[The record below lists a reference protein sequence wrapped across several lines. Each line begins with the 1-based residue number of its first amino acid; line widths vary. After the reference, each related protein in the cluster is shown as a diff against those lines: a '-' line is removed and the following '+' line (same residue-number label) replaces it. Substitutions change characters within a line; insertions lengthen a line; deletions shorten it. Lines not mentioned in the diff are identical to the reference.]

1 MYLLRWV
8 RRYIRKKA
16 YFIDQQTGVNIHRNL
31 SFLYLFF
38 SGNAFLGLIYLTKK
52 GQLDYA
58 LDAGL
63 KTEAEA
69 SQSKAI
75 STLESLGIEQAKVI
89 TMTGFF
95 KIVSEEDYESEDL
108 KRRKEKEKKLA
119 EENVVGDD
127 LV

>member
-1 MYLLRWV
+1 MTLADKWEAVRKRKLCFNCLKPFVLGHPCSGACRHCGKAHHSLLH
-8 RRYIRKKA
+8 
-16 YFIDQQTGVNIHRNL
+16 GPSPN
-31 SFLYLFF
+31 
-38 SGNAFLGLIYLTKK
+38 
-52 GQLDYA
+52 
-58 LDAGL
+58 
-63 KTEAEA
+63 
-69 SQSKAI
+69 QSNNVSAI